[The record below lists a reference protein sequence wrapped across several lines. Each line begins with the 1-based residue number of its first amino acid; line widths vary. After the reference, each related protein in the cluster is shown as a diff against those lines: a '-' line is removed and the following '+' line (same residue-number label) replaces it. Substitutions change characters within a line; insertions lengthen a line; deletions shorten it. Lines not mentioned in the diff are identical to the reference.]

1 MNVQMVTPP
10 ELRECGDCPI
20 RYRAVC
26 SRCEMDELARLSAM
40 KSYKVFQPGDVLQWA
55 GEGMEYVCSI
65 VTGAASLSQTMEDG
79 RRQMVGLL
87 LPSDFVGRPGRE
99 TSPFDV
105 TAVAETTVCR
115 FRRRDFE
122 MLIDESPAVSRRLL
136 EMTMDELQAARQW
149 MMVLGRK
156 NAREKVASFLAVLAG
171 RRAFLTPEK
180 RKNDIAVDLPLT
192 RDSIADY
199 LGLTI
204 ETISRQFSA
213 LKKDGV
219 IELQGARH
227 VLVPDYDGLLMEA
240 GDEVEQAF

>member
-1 MNVQMVTPP
+1 MSVNVVTPP

-26 SRCEMDELARLSAM
+26 ARCEMDELAQLSAM
-40 KSYKVFQPGDVLQWA
+40 KSYKVYQPGESLQWA
-55 GEGMEYVCSI
+55 REEMDHVCSI
-65 VTGAASLSQTMEDG
+65 VTGAASLSQSMEDG

-87 LPSDFVGRPGRE
+87 LPSDFVGSPGRKS
-99 TSPFDV
+99 SPFDV
-105 TAVAETTVCR
+105 TAVSETTVCR
-115 FRRRDFE
+115 FRRREFE
-122 MLIDESPAVSRRLL
+122 ALVEESSAVSRRLL

-149 MMVLGRK
+149 MLVLGRK
-156 NAREKVASFLAVLAG
+156 TAREKVASFLAVIAG
-171 RRAFLTPEK
+171 RRAFLTPDK
-180 RKNDIAVDLPLT
+180 RRTNLSFDLPLT
-192 RDSIADY
+192 RDAIADY

-227 VLVPDYDGLLMEA
+227 VKVPDYDDLLAEA
-240 GDEVEQAF
+240 GEDVEQEV